1 MVATVNACLLSIV
14 APCFNE
20 EAVIGEFCRRA
31 ILAARGVVGGDFEL
45 VLIDDGSTDTTWQE
59 IENLSKTHPEIIGVR
74 LMRNHGHQLASTA
87 GLSVASGRRL
97 LLIDA
102 DLQDPPELLVEMMA
116 LMDDGADV
124 VYGQRNARKG
134 ESWFKRATAS
144 AFYRVLPWLATVDM
158 PRDTGDFRLMSRRVT
173 DILLSMP
180 EQDRFLRGLVSWVGG
195 RQVPVFY
202 ERDARYAGI
211 SKYPLAKMVA
221 LAFDAITSFST
232 RPLRLASWIGVATAF
247 LALFLLAYTLIQWAA
262 GNVISGWSSLMVA
275 VTMFSAI
282 QLLTLGILGE
292 YLGRLVMQSKGRPL
306 FMIDKIIGGVENA
319 DTGSISTQPRQ

>member
-1 MVATVNACLLSIV
+1 MVKACLLSIV

-20 EAVIGEFCRRA
+20 EEVIDEFCRRA
-31 ILAARGVVGGDFEL
+31 LQAAGRVVGSDFEL
-45 VLIDDGSTDTTWQE
+45 VLIDDGSRDGTWHA
-59 IENLSKTHPEIIGVR
+59 IETLSKAHSEIVGVR
-74 LMRNHGHQLASTA
+74 LMRNHGHQLAATA
-87 GLSVASGRRL
+87 GLSVARGQRL

-102 DLQDPPELLVEMMA
+102 DLQDPPELLAEMMSA
-116 LMDDGADV
+116 MDEGADV
-124 VYGQRNARKG
+124 VYGQRQMRKG
-134 ESWFKRATAS
+134 ESWFKLTTAA
-144 AFYRVLPWLATVDM
+144 AFYRLLPWLATVDM

-195 RQVPVFY
+195 KQVPVFY
-202 ERDARYAGI
+202 ERDARYAGT
-211 SKYPLAKMVA
+211 SKYPLPKMVA

-247 LALFLLAYTLIQWAA
+247 LAFCLLLYTLIQWAA

-275 VTMFSAI
+275 LTMFSAI

-306 FMIDKIIGGVENA
+306 FMIDRIVGGTQNA
-319 DTGSISTQPRQ
+319 DKYHDD